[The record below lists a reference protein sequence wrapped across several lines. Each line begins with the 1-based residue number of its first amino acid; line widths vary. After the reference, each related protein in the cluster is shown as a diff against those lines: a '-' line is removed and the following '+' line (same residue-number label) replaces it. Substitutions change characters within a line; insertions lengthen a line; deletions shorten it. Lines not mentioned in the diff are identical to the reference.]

1 MRPLTKAR
9 LSMRWWLA
17 AAFAVIALLTA
28 VVVAE
33 VFTSRSDAAF
43 RARARTLA
51 AGSTFTAAVAV
62 GDAAEQ
68 HRLAGSI
75 GTLARR
81 HGLSLFVIDARG
93 NLMTP
98 RRSRGVDIDSIPGR
112 RDAVATA
119 LAGHRFIAGYDKG
132 ETIVVALPLHRG
144 GTAALVS
151 VGSRP
156 ELVAETR
163 ILHDEITPAAI
174 WAVFAGCIAGLLVA
188 TLITLRLKRI
198 ARTASEI
205 ERGSFGRRLEPRFP
219 DELGELAATVD
230 QMRVRLRASFAGLES
245 ERDRLKIL
253 LERLHDGVLAVDG
266 DLTVQ
271 FANEAAGD
279 LLGSVALETG
289 RRLPYW
295 EPLALGE
302 LARTLFAPGAS
313 TVQERVELG
322 DGSTYTV
329 VGLPAGGVPPIAVL
343 VLSDVTAQER
353 RERAEREFVANA
365 AHELR
370 TPLAA
375 IASAVEVL
383 ESGAKDDVH
392 ERERFLRIVSRQSGR
407 LNRLVRALLVLARA
421 QTRQEAVPFERVQL
435 RPVFDEVASETR
447 SGHPAAAISID
458 CPETLY
464 ALGQRDLIEE
474 IVSNLTANA
483 VKHGGPGAILLRG
496 EVTGTGAA
504 SIEVHDSGP
513 GIRSEQRERL
523 FERFY
528 RGGDPGTDGFGLGL
542 AIVREA
548 VRALGG
554 RIEIVA
560 RPEGGTMARVTL
572 DSQAVRAA

>member
-1 MRPLTKAR
+1 
-9 LSMRWWLA
+9 MRWWLA
-17 AAFAVIALLTA
+17 AAFAVIASLTA

-43 RARARTLA
+43 RARAQTLA

-62 GDAAEQ
+62 GKAAEQ
-68 HRLAGSI
+68 HRLSASI
-75 GTLARR
+75 ATLSRR
-81 HGLSLFVIDARG
+81 HGLSLFVLDSRG
-93 NLMTP
+93 RLMTP
-98 RRSRGVDIDSIPGR
+98 GRSRGVDIASVPGR
-112 RDAVATA
+112 REATATA
-119 LAGHRFIAGYDKG
+119 LAGHRFVASYDKG
-132 ETIVVALPLHRG
+132 RTIVVALPIHRG
-144 GTAALVS
+144 GTAALVA

-156 ELVAETR
+156 ELVAENR
-163 ILHDEITPAAI
+163 IFHDEITPAAL
-174 WAVFAGCIAGLLVA
+174 WAVFAGCIAGLVVA

-198 ARTASEI
+198 ARAASEI
-205 ERGSFGRRLEPRFP
+205 EQGTFDRRLEPYFH
-219 DELGELAATVD
+219 DELGDLAVTVD
-230 QMRVRLRASFAGLES
+230 RMRLRLRDSFANVES

-271 FANEAAGD
+271 FANAAAGE
-279 LLGSVALETG
+279 LLGGASLETG
-289 RRLPYW
+289 RRLPDW
-295 EPLALGE
+295 EPFALGE
-302 LARTLFAPGAS
+302 LARTLFAPGAA
-313 TVQERVELG
+313 TVQERIDLA

-329 VGLPAGGVPPIAVL
+329 VGLPAGGMPPVAVL

-383 ESGAKDDVH
+383 ENGAKDDAL

-421 QTRQEAVPFERVQL
+421 QTHQEEVPFE
-435 RPVFDEVASETR
+435 PVRLFPVLEDVAAEARSSE
-447 SGHPAAAISID
+447 PAAAAIRID
-458 CPETLY
+458 CPEELY

-483 VKHGGPGAILLRG
+483 VKHGGPGEIVLRAAA
-496 EVTGTGAA
+496 TGSDAA

-513 GIRSEQRERL
+513 GIRPEQRERL
-523 FERFY
+523 FDRFY
-528 RGGDPGTDGFGLGL
+528 RAGDAGADGFGLGL

-554 RIEIVA
+554 RIEITA
-560 RPEGGTMARVTL
+560 RPGGGTIVRVVLEARVATP
-572 DSQAVRAA
+572 A

>member
-1 MRPLTKAR
+1 MRTLANTR

-17 AAFAVIALLTA
+17 AAFAVIASLTA
-28 VVVAE
+28 IVVAE

-43 RARARTLA
+43 RERAQTLA

-75 GTLARR
+75 ATLAQR
-81 HGLSLFVIDARG
+81 HGLSLFVLDSRG
-93 NLMTP
+93 YLMTP
-98 RRSRGVDIDSIPGR
+98 RRSRGVDIDSVPGR
-112 RDAVATA
+112 REAVATA
-119 LAGHRFIAGYDKG
+119 LAGHRFVAGYHEGK
-132 ETIVVALPLHRG
+132 TIVVALPLHRG
-144 GTAALVS
+144 GAAALVS

-198 ARTASEI
+198 ARAASEI
-205 ERGSFGRRLEPRFP
+205 EQGSFDRRLEPRFP

-230 QMRVRLRASFAGLES
+230 QMRVRLRDSFAGVES

-253 LERLHDGVLAVDG
+253 LERLHDGVVAVDS

-271 FANEAAGD
+271 FANAAACA
-279 LLGSVALETG
+279 LLGGAALETG
-289 RRLPYW
+289 GRLPDW
-295 EPLALGE
+295 EPLPLGE
-302 LARTLFAPGAS
+302 LARALFAPGAS

-322 DGSTYTV
+322 DGSTYTI
-329 VGLPAGGVPPIAVL
+329 VGLPAGGMPSAAVL

-353 RERAEREFVANA
+353 RERAEREFVVNA

-383 ESGAKDDVH
+383 ESGAKDDAL

-421 QTRQEAVPFERVQL
+421 QTRQEAVPFEAVEL
-435 RPVFDEVASETR
+435 RPVLEEVASETR
-447 SGHPAAAISID
+447 SGHPSAVISID
-458 CPETLY
+458 CPDSLQ
-464 ALGQRDLIEE
+464 AFGQRDLIEE
-474 IVSNLTANA
+474 VVANLTANA
-483 VKHGGPGAILLRG
+483 VKHGAPGEILLRG
-496 EVTGTGAA
+496 TVTVAGAP
-504 SIEVHDSGP
+504 SIEVLDSGP
-513 GIRSEQRERL
+513 GIAPGQRERL
-523 FERFY
+523 FDRFY
-528 RGGDPGTDGFGLGL
+528 RGDPGSDGFGLGL

-554 RIEIVA
+554 RIEIA
-560 RPEGGTMARVTL
+560 SRPGGGTLARVTL
-572 DSQAVRAA
+572 DARVATAA